1 MKCDKSGEKK
11 VASKTLDIGKFEEK
25 KCRISFHFISMFM
38 GALYMFCPHS
48 ILITIEIK
56 QQQQ

>member
-25 KCRISFHFISMFM
+25 TKMPHIFSFYKYVHGCIIYVLPTFYSD
-38 GALYMFCPHS
+38 HN
-48 ILITIEIK
+48 
-56 QQQQ
+56 